1 MVTTIHDSCAK
12 IMKTIRCSSL
22 NFSCQESPYSIYITI
37 RKSWSK
43 LEQGPVDVNLPP
55 ESVQQVHVDSDRS
68 CREATNKMS
77 EEINSKVEA
86 AVADVTRRH
95 KATERLVS
103 KKDDEII
110 ALKNSIKTCTLDN
123 EKLKGEIKNLQKV
136 LKGKD
141 KEIYNLETFKLNNLE
156 SVKNAKSNAKEHKE
170 EKEKLIKLVKIL
182 EKKIE
187 TFERKRACSTENNN
201 NNIEHVPVS
210 QNNTSSSND
219 VAIGKSGSTAS
230 FPKPSISNCEVAQ
243 VATISPLK
251 PSLASPTPPASMS
264 PPISQVQ
271 SCEHQPQC
279 ILRQPKPPPP
289 QKCSILVHNGSK
301 YHEHFLTSVP
311 ARYGPHEN
319 CMAVA
324 YENYGCS
331 DCIWFK
337 KWGELHGYPDLWP
350 LKYIKSGTYGDHL
363 LLPKDD

>member
-1 MVTTIHDSCAK
+1 M
-12 IMKTIRCSSL
+12 
-22 NFSCQESPYSIYITI
+22 
-37 RKSWSK
+37 
-43 LEQGPVDVNLPP
+43 
-55 ESVQQVHVDSDRS
+55 
-68 CREATNKMS
+68 
-77 EEINSKVEA
+77 
-86 AVADVTRRH
+86 
-95 KATERLVS
+95 VS

-350 LKYIKSGTYGDHL
+350 LKYIKSGTYNDQL
-363 LLPKDD
+363 LLPTDN